1 MSEVEAKTTITN
13 GNGEQGSTVHK
24 TLGELPKAEVLLSG
38 TRELSLRS
46 FREEAEI
53 NAISIALKQTGWNR
67 KRAAKLLSVSYRGLL
82 YKMRRHN
89 ITPDSAMGGAV
100 PVEGSE

>member
-1 MSEVEAKTTITN
+1 MSEVDSKASSN
-13 GNGEQGSTVHK
+13 GTSGFEQQVANSDGAQNS
-24 TLGELPKAEVLLSG
+24 PAYLSG
-38 TRELSLRS
+38 VRELSLRS

-53 NAISIALKQTGWNR
+53 HAISIALRQTGWNR

-89 ITPDSAMGGAV
+89 ITPDNAMRAV
-100 PVEGSE
+100 PGAQSAK

>member
-1 MSEVEAKTTITN
+1 MSEVDSKASSN
-13 GNGEQGSTVHK
+13 GANGFEQQVANGEAVQTSP
-24 TLGELPKAEVLLSG
+24 EYLSG
-38 TRELSLRS
+38 VRELSLRS

-53 NAISIALKQTGWNR
+53 HAISIALRQTGWNR

-89 ITPDSAMGGAV
+89 ITPDNGIRVVSGTQGTK
-100 PVEGSE
+100 